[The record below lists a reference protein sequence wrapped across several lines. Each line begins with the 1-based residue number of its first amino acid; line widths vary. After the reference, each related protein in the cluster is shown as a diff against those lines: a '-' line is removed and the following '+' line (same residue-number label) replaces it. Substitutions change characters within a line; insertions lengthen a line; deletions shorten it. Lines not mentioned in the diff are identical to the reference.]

1 MPFLNSEIKVDPR
14 TSGLNL
20 LSMINPSDIE
30 SVTVLKDAVSLAQ
43 YGMRGSN
50 GVIVITT
57 KNGSDKRKRLK
68 EILIEYLK

>member
-1 MPFLNSEIKVDPR
+1 
-14 TSGLNL
+14 
-20 LSMINPSDIE
+20 MINPSDIE